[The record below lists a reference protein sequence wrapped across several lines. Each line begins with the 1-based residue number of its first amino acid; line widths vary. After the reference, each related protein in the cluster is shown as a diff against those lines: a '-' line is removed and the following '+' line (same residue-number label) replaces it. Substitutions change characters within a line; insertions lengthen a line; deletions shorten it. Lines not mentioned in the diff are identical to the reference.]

1 MILGVFLA
9 LCAAGA
15 IQGAVFRTED
25 RLGRGVGI
33 AFVAAAAAA
42 AAAMGSGGELTLGE
56 VRLSATSYAATFLAV
71 AAGSCLLVCL
81 VGAATQPP
89 AQLAPAALAAF
100 GGFGVALTS
109 PDPRVSLMAGAAAA
123 TSGAM
128 TFVHLPAGER
138 RDGRLAE
145 IRILGLVVG
154 ALMLAAIVVLRP
166 SWTGNEDR
174 AIGLAFLALAL
185 AVAVSAGAVPFHVP
199 AAHLPQNSTTAAV
212 ALLLVWI
219 PAGLAMLALTWSPF
233 AFGVDTDWMD
243 GGVGLLQ
250 AIAVATIV
258 LGGLA
263 ALVHDRID
271 EVVAY
276 SIVSDSGFILLALAS
291 RTEVAAEPARL
302 WLLAFVASKTG
313 LVAWLAAATR
323 VFGSPQLGAIR
334 GWLRR
339 TPLLGLGLA
348 AIAVGTLG
356 WPGSDVARA
365 RADLV
370 HLGVPS
376 GLGWVGAAAIVLSI
390 GYYGRL
396 LIVGLLRPAGAV
408 EDSWSERPRLGFAI
422 RRERVVASES
432 VAAGSTAGAEPAAG
446 AAAQSGAT
454 QPGAASEVASGTQ
467 APEVAPEPEATDSK
481 ATPEPGAPPES
492 EPRPTGRR
500 RSKTAAASVS
510 KPSVSSR
517 ISGGEGAA
525 PEPETPA
532 TPEMPQADSAASG
545 SPGKSARRTEEAPGD
560 AETTSKPRS
569 KRGAAGRSRPGATA
583 GAPPPAVPDSGP
595 DAKNPDAEKK
605 EFLVRQPRTPGPTF
619 RHRLALVWRLNRT
632 LEVSFVVL
640 LAAALSL
647 AIASGSLGASD
658 AARNG
663 IPLGTAAH
671 ATPSPTPIPS
681 LPPTQAPLATGTP
694 TASPSPSASGP
705 QGSAGPTASGPAPQ
719 QPTPVIK

>member
-15 IQGAVFRTED
+15 ILGAVFRSED
-25 RLGRGVGI
+25 RLGRGIGI

-56 VRLSATSYAATFLAV
+56 VQLSATAYAATFLAV

-109 PDPRVSLMAGAAAA
+109 ADPRVSLMAGAAAA

-128 TFVHLPAGER
+128 TFVHLPAGAG

-166 SWTGNEDR
+166 SWTSNEDR

-199 AAHLPQNSTTAAV
+199 AAHLSQNSTTAAI

-219 PAGLAMLALTWSPF
+219 PAGLATLALTWSPF
-233 AFGVDTDWMD
+233 SFGVDTDWMN
-243 GGVGLLQ
+243 GGLGLLQ
-250 AIAVATIV
+250 VIAIATIV

-276 SIVSDSGFILLALAS
+276 SIVSDAGFILLALAA

-313 LVAWLAAATR
+313 LVAWLVATTR
-323 VFGSPQLGAIR
+323 VFGSPQLGALR

-370 HLGVPS
+370 QLGLPS

-390 GYYGRL
+390 GYYGR
-396 LIVGLLRPAGAV
+396 IVVVGLLRPAPAV
-408 EDSWSERPRLGFAI
+408 RDSWSERPRLGFAI
-422 RRERVVASES
+422 RRERAVES
-432 VAAGSTAGAEPAAG
+432 EPAAEDATPEAELG
-446 AAAQSGAT
+446 PGPAADAVAQSGAQPEEAAGVAAEPQAT
-454 QPGAASEVASGTQ
+454 QPQ
-467 APEVAPEPEATDSK
+467 ATEPQATEPTEPQATDLE
-481 ATPEPGAPPES
+481 APGPGTPPES
-492 EPRPTGRR
+492 ERHPTRKR
-500 RSKTAAASVS
+500 RSKTAAASEP
-510 KPSVSSR
+510 KPSVSAR
-517 ISGGEGAA
+517 VPGDERAA
-525 PEPETPA
+525 SEPETP
-532 TPEMPQADSAASG
+532 QADTPAPDVSG
-545 SPGKSARRTEEAPGD
+545 VPADRSEVALAGT
-560 AETTSKPRS
+560 ETTSKPRS
-569 KRGAAGRSRPGATA
+569 KRGAAAKSRPAATTTTP
-583 GAPPPAVPDSGP
+583 APTVSDS
-595 DAKNPDAEKK
+595 NPDAEKK
-605 EFLVRQPRTPGPTF
+605 EFLVRRPRMPGPTL

-647 AIASGSLGASD
+647 AVASGSLGASD

-671 ATPSPTPIPS
+671 ATASPTPIPS

-694 TASPSPSASGP
+694 IASPSPSASVP
-705 QGSAGPTASGPAPQ
+705 QGSAAPTGSGSAPQ

>member
-9 LCAAGA
+9 LCAV
-15 IQGAVFRTED
+15 GAVLGALFRTPD
-25 RLGRGVGI
+25 RLGRGIGI
-33 AFVAAAAAA
+33 VFVAAAAAA

-56 VRLSATSYAATFLAV
+56 VQLSATSYAAAFLAV

-109 PDPRVSLMAGAAAA
+109 SDPRVSLVAGAAAA

-128 TFVHLPAGER
+128 TFVHHPSGED

-154 ALMLAAIVVLRP
+154 ALMLASIVVLRP
-166 SWTGNEDR
+166 AWTSHEDR
-174 AIGLAFLALAL
+174 AMGLAFLALAM

-199 AAHLPQNSTTAAV
+199 AAHLPQNSTPAAV

-219 PAGLAMLALTWSPF
+219 PAALATLALTWSPF
-233 AFGVDTDWMD
+233 AFGVDTDWMN

-250 AIAVATIV
+250 AVAVATIV

-263 ALVHDRID
+263 ALVHDRLD

-276 SIVSDSGFILLALAS
+276 SIVSDAGFVLLALTA
-291 RTEVAAEPARL
+291 RTEAASEPARL
-302 WLLAFVASKTG
+302 WLLAFVAAKTG
-313 LVAWLAAATR
+313 LVAWLVATTR
-323 VFGSPQLGAIR
+323 VFGSARLGALR

-348 AIAVGTLG
+348 VIAIATLG

-370 HLGVPS
+370 RLGVPS
-376 GLGWVGAAAIVLSI
+376 GFGWVGAAAVVLSI

-396 LIVGLLRPAGAV
+396 VIIGVLRPGPAV
-408 EDSWSERPRLGFAI
+408 RDSWSERPRLGFAI
-422 RRERVVASES
+422 RRDRGEADRTSGEAPAP
-432 VAAGSTAGAEPAAG
+432 AAAEPVTDGTASPDAA
-446 AAAQSGAT
+446 T
-454 QPGAASEVASGTQ
+454 
-467 APEVAPEPEATDSK
+467 EPQ
-481 ATPEPGAPPES
+481 
-492 EPRPTGRR
+492 PRPVRKR
-500 RSKTAAASVS
+500 RSKTAAASER
-510 KPSVSSR
+510 KPSVASPVPVDPDS
-517 ISGGEGAA
+517 ETVEAA
-525 PEPETPA
+525 EP
-532 TPEMPQADSAASG
+532 ADSAS
-545 SPGKSARRTEEAPGD
+545 S
-560 AETTSKPRS
+560 
-569 KRGAAGRSRPGATA
+569 
-583 GAPPPAVPDSGP
+583 PDSGGPGGSDDQESAVVEAEAQPRSRSKAKRSSTRTAEPPRTAEADSSGAP
-595 DAKNPDAEKK
+595 DSTEESEKK
-605 EFLVRQPRTPGPTF
+605 ELAVRRARTPGPTL
-619 RHRLALVWRLNRT
+619 RHRLALIWRLNRT
-632 LEVSFVVL
+632 LEVSLVVL
-640 LAAALSL
+640 LAAGLSL
-647 AIASGSLGASD
+647 AVASGSFGAAE

-671 ATPSPTPIPS
+671 STASPTPVPS

-694 TASPSPSASGP
+694 IASPSPSASASGP
-705 QGSAGPTASGPAPQ
+705 QGSASPSASGSAPQ